1 MSFTRY
7 PTADDMGCC
16 SSASSIRQLLI
27 ESEIIDFLGG
37 AVRGRK
43 NVTVSQKTPGL
54 SWPWDGS
61 AVARKSAVLIRR
73 DVGFFFFW

>member
-1 MSFTRY
+1 M
-7 PTADDMGCC
+7 
-16 SSASSIRQLLI
+16 
-27 ESEIIDFLGG
+27 
-37 AVRGRK
+37 RGRK

-73 DVGFFFFW
+73 DVGFFFFGEHITTGPGGTTGMVGTQIHQHVTN